1 MAKILTDREL
11 GEIISKAT
19 RDNGIIECADSY
31 RHFLEDLAELVCDHF
46 GGKPGN
52 VAEPEYEDNWT
63 IAVHVDECVPADG
76 GIFKDYSTDVQWIDG
91 KEIKLSCE
99 CK

>member
-1 MAKILTDREL
+1 MAKILTDKEL
-11 GEIISKAT
+11 GEIIWKAT
-19 RDNGIIECADSY
+19 HDESLIDCADSY
-31 RHFLEDLAELVCDHF
+31 THFLEDLAELVCNHF
-46 GGKPGN
+46 GGDPEK
-52 VAEPEYEDNWT
+52 VAEPEDGNWT

-91 KEIKLSCE
+91 KEIKLSCK